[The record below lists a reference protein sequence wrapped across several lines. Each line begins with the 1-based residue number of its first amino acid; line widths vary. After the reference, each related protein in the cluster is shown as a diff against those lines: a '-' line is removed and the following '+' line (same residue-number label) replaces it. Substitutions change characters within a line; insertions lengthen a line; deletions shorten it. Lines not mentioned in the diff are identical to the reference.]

1 MSERSKSR
9 REIGGIITALITP
22 FTSSE
27 EVDERALRK
36 LVQFQLRKKVHGFF
50 VCGTTGLGPL
60 LTIDERKKVATTV
73 TEETGDGA
81 AVVIQVGMPDTKGT
95 VELAKHAE
103 EAGAGAVACITPYY
117 YKVDEAAL
125 IEHYE
130 AVSKAVSLP
139 VFVYNIPSHT
149 GVNLKTDTLMKLVE
163 KHLVVGMKDSS
174 RDFLQLVEV
183 IERLPADFLT
193 VNGTESYVLPAFL
206 VGARGAVSAISNAIP
221 EIFLGIYDSFRRGD
235 FREGL
240 ELQRKL
246 NRIRRITDRAPLSS
260 VYEVLRER
268 GIECGNPRRPF
279 RPMGRV
285 ERTRMLADLKRL
297 RAF

>member
-103 EAGAGAVACITPYY
+103 EAGAGAGAGMTPHYHQR
-117 YKVDEAAL
+117 DAA
-125 IEHYE
+125 
-130 AVSKAVSLP
+130 A
-139 VFVYNIPSHT
+139 
-149 GVNLKTDTLMKLVE
+149 
-163 KHLVVGMKDSS
+163 
-174 RDFLQLVEV
+174 R
-183 IERLPADFLT
+183 IERSAGDT
-193 VNGTESYVLPAFL
+193 
-206 VGARGAVSAISNAIP
+206 RAV
-221 EIFLGIYDSFRRGD
+221 
-235 FREGL
+235 
-240 ELQRKL
+240 
-246 NRIRRITDRAPLSS
+246 
-260 VYEVLRER
+260 
-268 GIECGNPRRPF
+268 
-279 RPMGRV
+279 
-285 ERTRMLADLKRL
+285 
-297 RAF
+297 